1 MRFYRKTL
9 FNVSSAMIY
18 FSEKTLNLNFTDQF
32 LKRGNYCKS

>member
-18 FSEKTLNLNFTDQF
+18 FSERTWDLNFTDQF